1 MLDTIDSFLYS
12 PLNVC
17 STYVVLRVLD
27 LLFTISGLDDQVEK
41 NNELPAYTEAQLA
54 YFSGMQRRSGR
65 QNFGLRTIFMYISKL
80 KQK

>member
-1 MLDTIDSFLYS
+1 MLDMIDSFLYS
-12 PLNVC
+12 SLNVC
-17 STYVVLRVLD
+17 SKFAVLRVD

-41 NNELPAYTEAQLA
+41 NNELPYTLTEVQLA

-65 QNFGLRTIFMYISKL
+65 QNLGFRTIFVYISKS